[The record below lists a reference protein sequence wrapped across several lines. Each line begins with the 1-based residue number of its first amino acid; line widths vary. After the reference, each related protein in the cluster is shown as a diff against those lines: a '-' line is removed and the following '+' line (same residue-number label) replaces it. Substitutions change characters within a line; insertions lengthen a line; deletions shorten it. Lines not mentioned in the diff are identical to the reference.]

1 MSQAF
6 RIEDGP
12 GTAELAVVRVH
23 GELDP
28 RSAPALAAHCR
39 VFAHDGRGLVLNLSG
54 VTFLSSSGM
63 GAVLALVSEFRQKGL
78 PVKLAEIS
86 PAAESVIRVLNLDQ
100 FLTLEK
106 TEADALHRRSA

>member
-1 MSQAF
+1 MTPSF

-12 GTAELAVVRVH
+12 GTAALAVVRVH

-28 RSAPALAAHCR
+28 RGAPVLAAHCR
-39 VFAHDGRGLVLNLSG
+39 VFAGEGRGLVLNLSG

-78 PVKLAEIS
+78 AVKIAEPS
-86 PAAESVIRVLNLDQ
+86 PPADAVIRLLNLDQ
-100 FLTLEK
+100 FLEIVK
-106 TEADALHRRSA
+106 TEAEALEAA